1 MATRGIRGIGLI
13 AASSLLAAALAAC
26 GGSDGGG
33 GDAKTITYWASNQAP
48 TPQLDA
54 KALTPVLNEFK
65 KQTGVTVKLQVIG
78 WPDLQNRINT
88 AVSSGK
94 GPDVVNIGNTWSAS
108 YQATG
113 AFLPFDSAN
122 AAKIGG
128 LNKFVTTTRK
138 AIGAPNKT
146 PTAVPLYGL
155 AYGLFYN
162 KKLFKQ
168 ANIDGPP
175 KTWKEFVADAK
186 KLTDPAKKVWGV
198 GMEGGSYTEGVHHA
212 FILGEQNG
220 STWFNGTKPAFTT
233 PGAIKGVEQY
243 VDLMSNAKVVNT
255 SDAQNADGTKTP
267 ANFAKGKVAM
277 MLWQGN
283 AASNLKAAGMKKS
296 EYGVA
301 PYPQTSG
308 GKNVGTFVAGINVSI
323 FKNTGNKDAALKFVK
338 FLTDPKQQAT
348 LNNEFGT
355 LPVTN
360 AAASAKQFN
369 TPDLQMFLKQ
379 LQTRAVP
386 LPQIPEEANFETTV
400 GDAVKKLIADAAQGK
415 PVGDSQVKAALTAAQ
430 QKMEAGG

>member
-1 MATRGIRGIGLI
+1 MATRGIGLI
-13 AASSLLAAALAAC
+13 AASSLLAVALTAC
-26 GGSDGGG
+26 GGGSDGGSG
-33 GDAKTITYWASNQAP
+33 GSSKTITYWASNQAP
-48 TPQLDA
+48 TPQLDV
-54 KALTPVLNEFK
+54 KALTPVLQEFK
-65 KQTGVTVKLQVIG
+65 KQTGITVKLQVIG

-94 GPDVVNIGNTWSAS
+94 APDVVNIGNTWSAS

-122 AAKIGG
+122 AVKIGG
-128 LNKFVTTTRK
+128 MNKFVPTTQK
-138 AIGAPNKT
+138 AVGAEGQT

-155 AYGLFYN
+155 AYGMFYN

-168 ANIDGPP
+168 AKIDGPP
-175 KTWKEFVADAK
+175 KTWEEFVADAK

-220 STWFNGTKPAFTT
+220 STWFNGGKPDFTA
-233 PGAIKGVEQY
+233 PGAIKGVKQY
-243 VDLMSNAKVVNT
+243 VDLMASDKVVNT

-267 ANFAKGKVAM
+267 ANFANGKVAM
-277 MLWQGN
+277 MLWQAN
-283 AASNLKAAGMKKS
+283 AASNIAAAGMKKS

-301 PYPQTSG
+301 PYPQTAG

-323 FKNTGNKDAALKFVK
+323 FKNTKNQDAALKFVK

-348 LNNEFGT
+348 LNDKFGT

-360 AAASAKQFN
+360 AAAADPKFN
-369 TPDLQMFLKQ
+369 TPDLQMFINELA
-379 LQTRAVP
+379 TRAVP
-386 LPQIPEEANFETTV
+386 LPQIPEEGNFETTV
-400 GDAVKKLIADAAQGK
+400 GDAVKKLVSDAAQGK
-415 PVGDSQVKAALTAAQ
+415 PVGDAQVKSALTAAQ